1 MKKFYILLLILF
13 LGLPVLSK
21 TADSKNFSMSQ
32 DNLFMVTLSSIQKL
46 NYKIVEMQSTSGYIL
61 FKTPVGDEYLIMVS
75 NNGNNTANIKISK
88 SKQDSPLADIR
99 NLIFTE
105 IQNNLYNLPTE
116 AIKWKNM
123 PYALLI

>member
-46 NYKIVEMQSTSGYIL
+46 NYKIVEMQSSSGYIL
-61 FKTPVGDEYLIMVS
+61 FKTPMGDEYLIMVS

-105 IQNNLYNLPTE
+105 IQNNLYNLPIE

>member
-21 TADSKNFSMSQ
+21 TADSKNFSISA

-61 FKTPVGDEYLIMVS
+61 FKTPSNDEYLIMVS

-88 SKQDSPLADIR
+88 SKQDSPLADVR

-105 IQNNLYNLPTE
+105 IQNNLYNLPIE

-123 PYALLI
+123 PYVLLI

>member
-21 TADSKNFSMSQ
+21 TADSKNFSISA

-61 FKTPVGDEYLIMVS
+61 FKTPSNDEYLIMVS

-88 SKQDSPLADIR
+88 SKQDSPLADVR

-105 IQNNLYNLPTE
+105 IQNNLYNVPIE

>member
-75 NNGNNTANIKISK
+75 NNGNNTANIKITK

-105 IQNNLYNLPTE
+105 IQNNLYNVPVE

>member
-32 DNLFMVTLSSIQKL
+32 DNLFMVTLSSINKL

-61 FKTPVGDEYLIMVS
+61 FKTPVGDEYLIMIS
-75 NNGNNTANIKISK
+75 NNGNNTANIKITK

-105 IQNNLYNLPTE
+105 IQNNLYNVPIE

-123 PYALLI
+123 PYVLLI

>member
-21 TADSKNFSMSQ
+21 TADSKNFSISA

-61 FKTPVGDEYLIMVS
+61 FKTPMGDEYLIMVS

-88 SKQDSPLADIR
+88 SKQDSPLADVR

-105 IQNNLYNLPTE
+105 IQNNLYNLPIE
-116 AIKWKNM
+116 AIK
-123 PYALLI
+123 

>member
-21 TADSKNFSMSQ
+21 TADSKNFSISA

-61 FKTPVGDEYLIMVS
+61 FKTPMGDEYLIMVS

-88 SKQDSPLADIR
+88 SKQNSPLADVR

-105 IQNNLYNLPTE
+105 IQNNLYNLPIE

-123 PYALLI
+123 PYVLLI

>member
-21 TADSKNFSMSQ
+21 TADSKNFSMSA

-61 FKTPVGDEYLIMVS
+61 FKTPMGDEYLIMIS
-75 NNGNNTANIKISK
+75 NNGNNTANIKITK

-105 IQNNLYNLPTE
+105 IQNNLYNVPVE

>member
-21 TADSKNFSMSQ
+21 TADSKNFSISA

-61 FKTPVGDEYLIMVS
+61 FKTPSNDEYLIMVS

-88 SKQDSPLADIR
+88 SKQDSPLADVR
-99 NLIFTE
+99 NLIFAE
-105 IQNNLYNLPTE
+105 IQNNLYNLPIE

-123 PYALLI
+123 PYVLLI

>member
-21 TADSKNFSMSQ
+21 TADSKNFSISA

-61 FKTPVGDEYLIMVS
+61 FKTPSNDEYLIMVS
-75 NNGNNTANIKISK
+75 NNGNNTANMKISK

-105 IQNNLYNLPTE
+105 IQNNLYNVPIE

-123 PYALLI
+123 PYVLLI

>member
-1 MKKFYILLLILF
+1 MKKIYILLLILF

-21 TADSKNFSMSQ
+21 TADSKNFSISA

-61 FKTPVGDEYLIMVS
+61 FKTPSNDEYLIMVS

-88 SKQDSPLADIR
+88 SKQDSPLADVR

-105 IQNNLYNLPTE
+105 IQNNLYNVPIE

>member
-46 NYKIVEMQSTSGYIL
+46 NYKIVEMQSSSGYIL
-61 FKTPVGDEYLIMVS
+61 FKTPMGDEYLIMVS

-105 IQNNLYNLPTE
+105 IQNNLYNVPTE

>member
-21 TADSKNFSMSQ
+21 TADSKNFSISA

-61 FKTPVGDEYLIMVS
+61 FKTPMGDEYLIMVS

-105 IQNNLYNLPTE
+105 IQNNLYNVPIE

-123 PYALLI
+123 PYVLLI

>member
-21 TADSKNFSMSQ
+21 TADSKNFSISA

-61 FKTPVGDEYLIMVS
+61 FKTPSNDEYLIMVS

-105 IQNNLYNLPTE
+105 IQNNLYNVPTE

-123 PYALLI
+123 PYVLLI

>member
-21 TADSKNFSMSQ
+21 TADSKNFSISA

-61 FKTPVGDEYLIMVS
+61 FKTPMGDEYLIMVS

-88 SKQDSPLADIR
+88 SKQDSPLADVR

-105 IQNNLYNLPTE
+105 IQNNLYNVPIE

-123 PYALLI
+123 PYVLLI

>member
-21 TADSKNFSMSQ
+21 TADSKNFSISA

-61 FKTPVGDEYLIMVS
+61 FKTPSNDEYLIMIS

-88 SKQDSPLADIR
+88 SKQDSPLADVR

-105 IQNNLYNLPTE
+105 IQNNLYNVPIE

-123 PYALLI
+123 PYVLLI

>member
-61 FKTPVGDEYLIMVS
+61 FKTPMGDEYLIMVS

>member
-61 FKTPVGDEYLIMVS
+61 FKTPIGDEYLIMVS

-88 SKQDSPLADIR
+88 SKQDSPLADVR

>member
-21 TADSKNFSMSQ
+21 TADSKNFSISA

-61 FKTPVGDEYLIMVS
+61 FKTPSNDEYLIMVS

-88 SKQDSPLADIR
+88 SKQDSPLADVR

-105 IQNNLYNLPTE
+105 IQNNLYNIPIE

>member
-61 FKTPVGDEYLIMVS
+61 FKTPSNDEYLIMVS

-88 SKQDSPLADIR
+88 SKQDSPLADVR

-105 IQNNLYNLPTE
+105 IQNNLYNLPIE

>member
-21 TADSKNFSMSQ
+21 TADSKNFSISA

-61 FKTPVGDEYLIMVS
+61 FKTPMGDEYLIMVS

-105 IQNNLYNLPTE
+105 IQNNLYTLPTE

>member
-1 MKKFYILLLILF
+1 MKKVYILLLILF

-21 TADSKNFSMSQ
+21 TADSKNFSISA

-61 FKTPVGDEYLIMVS
+61 FKTPSNDEYLIMVS

-88 SKQDSPLADIR
+88 SKQDSPLADVR

-105 IQNNLYNLPTE
+105 IQNNLYNVPIE

>member
-1 MKKFYILLLILF
+1 MKKSYILLLILF

-21 TADSKNFSMSQ
+21 TADSKNFSISA

-61 FKTPVGDEYLIMVS
+61 FKTPMGDEYLIMVS

-88 SKQDSPLADIR
+88 SKQDSPLADVR

-105 IQNNLYNLPTE
+105 IQNNLYNLPIE

-123 PYALLI
+123 PYVLLI

>member
-21 TADSKNFSMSQ
+21 TADSKNFSISA

-61 FKTPVGDEYLIMVS
+61 FKTPMGDEYLIMVS

-88 SKQDSPLADIR
+88 SKQDSPLADVR

-105 IQNNLYNLPTE
+105 IQNNLYNAPIE

>member
-61 FKTPVGDEYLIMVS
+61 FKTPMGDEYLIMVS

-123 PYALLI
+123 PYVLLI

>member
-21 TADSKNFSMSQ
+21 TADSKNFSISV

-61 FKTPVGDEYLIMVS
+61 FKTPMGDEYLIMVS

-105 IQNNLYNLPTE
+105 IQNNLYNVPVE

>member
-46 NYKIVEMQSTSGYIL
+46 NYKIVEMQSTNGYIL
-61 FKTPVGDEYLIMVS
+61 FKTPMGDEYLIMVS

>member
-21 TADSKNFSMSQ
+21 TADSKNFSISA

-61 FKTPVGDEYLIMVS
+61 FKTPSNDEYLIMVS

-88 SKQDSPLADIR
+88 SKQDSPLADVR

-105 IQNNLYNLPTE
+105 IQNNLYNVPIE

-123 PYALLI
+123 PYVLLI

>member
-21 TADSKNFSMSQ
+21 TADSKNFSISA

-61 FKTPVGDEYLIMVS
+61 FKTPSNDEYLIMVS

-88 SKQDSPLADIR
+88 SKQDSPLADVR

-105 IQNNLYNLPTE
+105 IQNNLYNLPIE
-116 AIKWKNM
+116 AIKRKNM

>member
-46 NYKIVEMQSTSGYIL
+46 NYKIVEMQSSSGYIL
-61 FKTPVGDEYLIMVS
+61 FKTPMGDEYLIMVS

-105 IQNNLYNLPTE
+105 IQNNLYNVPVE

>member
-21 TADSKNFSMSQ
+21 TADSKNFSISA

-61 FKTPVGDEYLIMVS
+61 FKTPMGDEYLIMVS

-105 IQNNLYNLPTE
+105 IQNNLYNVPIE

>member
-21 TADSKNFSMSQ
+21 TADSKNFSISA
-32 DNLFMVTLSSIQKL
+32 DNLFMITLSSIQKL

-61 FKTPVGDEYLIMVS
+61 FKTPMGDEYLIMVS

-123 PYALLI
+123 PYVLLI

>member
-21 TADSKNFSMSQ
+21 TADSKNFSISA

-61 FKTPVGDEYLIMVS
+61 FKTPMGDEYLIMIS

-88 SKQDSPLADIR
+88 SKQDSPLADVR

-105 IQNNLYNLPTE
+105 IQNNLYNLPIE

-123 PYALLI
+123 PYVLLI

>member
-21 TADSKNFSMSQ
+21 TVDSKNFSISA

-61 FKTPVGDEYLIMVS
+61 FKTPMGDEYLIMVS

-88 SKQDSPLADIR
+88 SKQDSPLADVR

-105 IQNNLYNLPTE
+105 IQNNLYNLPIE

>member
-46 NYKIVEMQSTSGYIL
+46 NYKIVEMQSSSGYIL
-61 FKTPVGDEYLIMVS
+61 FKTPMGDEYLIMVS

>member
-21 TADSKNFSMSQ
+21 TADSKNFSISA

-61 FKTPVGDEYLIMVS
+61 FKTPSNDEYLIMVS

-88 SKQDSPLADIR
+88 SKQDSPLADVR

-123 PYALLI
+123 PYVLLI

>member
-21 TADSKNFSMSQ
+21 TADSKNFSISA

-61 FKTPVGDEYLIMVS
+61 FKTPMGDEYLIMVS

-88 SKQDSPLADIR
+88 SKQDSPLADVR

-105 IQNNLYNLPTE
+105 IQNNLYNLPIE

-123 PYALLI
+123 PYVLLI

>member
-21 TADSKNFSMSQ
+21 TADSKNFSISA

-61 FKTPVGDEYLIMVS
+61 FKTPMGDEYLIMVS

-116 AIKWKNM
+116 AIKWINM

>member
-21 TADSKNFSMSQ
+21 TADSKNFSISA

-105 IQNNLYNLPTE
+105 IQNNLYNLPIE